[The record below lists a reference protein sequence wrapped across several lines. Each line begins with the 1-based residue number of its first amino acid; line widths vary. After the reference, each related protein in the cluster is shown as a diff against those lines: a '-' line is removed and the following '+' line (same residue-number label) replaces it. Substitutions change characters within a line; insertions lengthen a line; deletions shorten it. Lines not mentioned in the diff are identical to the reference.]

1 MIVII
6 KYILDVVFNIMLIL
20 ACLAMSYAALSAL
33 ISTIC
38 SDISKRRD
46 VTRLIKENIDLKEK
60 INQLEIEL
68 VDKELAKEYNNNKRT
83 KNWVLVCFSFPREK
97 SLGFFRL
104 FYEKCLTYWY
114 DYAIIIIEER

>member
-1 MIVII
+1 MIVVI

-46 VTRLIKENIDLKEK
+46 VTRLIKENFDLREK
-60 INQLEIEL
+60 INRLEIEL
-68 VDKELAKEYNNNKRT
+68 VDKELAKEYNDNKRT
-83 KNWVLVCFSFPREK
+83 KN
-97 SLGFFRL
+97 
-104 FYEKCLTYWY
+104 
-114 DYAIIIIEER
+114 